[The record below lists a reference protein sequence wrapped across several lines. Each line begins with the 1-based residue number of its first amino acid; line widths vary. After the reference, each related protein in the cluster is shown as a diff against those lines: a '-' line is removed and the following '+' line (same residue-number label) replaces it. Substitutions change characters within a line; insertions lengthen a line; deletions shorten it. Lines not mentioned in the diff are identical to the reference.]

1 MEARYLYSALSRLGS
16 VPTSVRASLLG
27 HRNLLER
34 LREGE
39 PPRGLPPSLCKAF
52 ARLDWEA
59 AEAADRA
66 LEARGDRILCWE
78 DPNYPERLRHL
89 PDPPPALYLRGD
101 LAPLDLPVVAVVGS
115 RLSTVYGQNVARSLA
130 EDLARSGCTVVSGLA
145 RGIDAAAHEGSLTVP
160 GRAAAVL
167 GTGLDLCYPP
177 ENEPLLGA
185 ILEARGLVLTEFPP
199 GTPPL
204 PRNFPQRNRIIAGLA
219 FGVLVVE
226 ATERSG
232 SLVTARFALE
242 TGREVFAVPHNL
254 TSRTGIGPNLLIQKG
269 AKLVLQVSDILE
281 ELPEEARNLLKRETS
296 SGRDYS
302 LGPELSPEAR
312 EVLALLRPDSPSTV
326 DELCA
331 ASGLSPGDLLPRL
344 LELQMGGYCVELP
357 GMRYAAK
364 RTPTERTG
372 WPTPC

>member
-1 MEARYLYSALSRLGS
+1 MEARFLYSALSRLGS
-16 VPTSVRASLLG
+16 VSTAARASLLN
-27 HRNLLER
+27 HRDLLER
-34 LREGE
+34 LRGGKA
-39 PPRGLPPSLCKAF
+39 PRDLPPSLCKAF

-59 AEAADRA
+59 AESADRA

-78 DPNYPERLRHL
+78 DPAYPPLLRHL
-89 PDPPPALYLRGD
+89 PDPPPALFVRGD
-101 LAPLDLPVVAVVGS
+101 LGPLDAPAVAVVGS
-115 RLSTVYGQNVARSLA
+115 RLSTVYGQNVARTLA
-130 EDLARSGCTVVSGLA
+130 GDLARSGCTVVSGLA
-145 RGIDAAAHEGSLTVP
+145 RGIDAAAHEGSLDVP

-177 ENEPLLGA
+177 EHEPLLGA
-185 ILEARGLVLTEFPP
+185 ILKAGGLVLTEFPP

-204 PRNFPQRNRIIAGLA
+204 PRNFPQRNRILAGLA

-254 TSRTGIGPNLLIQKG
+254 TSRTGVGPNLLIQKG
-269 AKLVLQVSDILE
+269 AKLVLRVSDILE
-281 ELPEEARNLLKRETS
+281 ELPEEARNRLKRETPS
-296 SGRDYS
+296 RSGYS
-302 LGPELSPEAR
+302 PPPPLSPEAR
-312 EVLALLRPDSPSTV
+312 RILALLRPDGPSTV

-331 ASGLSPGDLLPRL
+331 GSGLSPGDLLPVL
-344 LELQMGGYCVELP
+344 LELQLGGYCVELP

-364 RTPTERTG
+364 RTPTERT
-372 WPTPC
+372 

>member
-16 VPTSVRASLLG
+16 VSSAARASLLG
-27 HRNLLER
+27 HRDLLER
-34 LREGE
+34 LRGGE
-39 PPRGLPPSLCKAF
+39 PPRGLPSTLCKAI

-59 AEAADRA
+59 AEAADRE

-78 DPNYPERLRHL
+78 DPAYPDPLRHL
-89 PDPPPALYLRGD
+89 PDPPPALYVRGD
-101 LAPLDLPVVAVVGS
+101 LAPLEHPAVAVVGS
-115 RLSTVYGQNVARSLA
+115 RLSTVYGQNVARTLA
-130 EDLARSGCTVVSGLA
+130 ADLVRSGCTVVSGLA
-145 RGIDAAAHEGSLTVP
+145 RGIDAAAHEGSLAVR

-167 GTGLDLCYPP
+167 GTGLDRCYPP
-177 ENEPLLGA
+177 ENEPLLEA
-185 ILEARGLVLTEFPP
+185 ILKAGGAVLTEFPP
-199 GTPPL
+199 LTPPL
-204 PRNFPQRNRIIAGLA
+204 PRNFPQRNRILAGLSS
-219 FGVLVVE
+219 GVLVVE

-281 ELPEEARNLLKRETS
+281 ELPEAVRNHLKRETPP
-296 SGRDYS
+296 GGDYS
-302 LGPELSPEAR
+302 SPAPELSPEAR
-312 EVLALLRPDSPSTV
+312 KVLALLRPDTASTV

-331 ASGLSPGDLLPRL
+331 GSGLHAGQLLPCL

-364 RTPTERTG
+364 RTPTERT
-372 WPTPC
+372 